1 MLTAI
6 LHSRRREAIWCT
18 PCGHDT
24 AWEEEV
30 RHDFGG
36 GRIRSE
42 MAQTIHDDP
51 LVRDRSEHTPLYSP
65 QRYLAAMRTR
75 ITLGARVCP
84 PPNTKPTPSRERA
97 RGAIAK
103 QMCLDSDAGRLPARP
118 TVHRLSVTSAI
129 CDMFRLAVYAVSSR
143 PAGKRGKPP
152 AIAKPG
158 QHCPDPFELACNP
171 RL

>member
-42 MAQTIHDDP
+42 YAAFTIRILNLRLRLIGTVAIFRMAQTIHDDP

-84 PPNTKPTPSRERA
+84 PPNTKPTPSRERQVYGSNLVPA
-97 RGAIAK
+97 SLAYLILWRRRHHSSCNRLGTASNAKELTAAI
-103 QMCLDSDAGRLPARP
+103 M
-118 TVHRLSVTSAI
+118 
-129 CDMFRLAVYAVSSR
+129 
-143 PAGKRGKPP
+143 
-152 AIAKPG
+152 
-158 QHCPDPFELACNP
+158 
-171 RL
+171 